1 VRVSCH
7 PQRRRCNTSLRA
19 AMREIPRCTDPL
31 LPAGEALTT
40 QAAMTRLP
48 PSAPPGLPASVVPP
62 TTFGRR
68 AHDAPAGSR
77 PRTLAVRLD
86 DPAATARSLRA
97 HMEPA
102 DFMKLIIFLAEAAA
116 DVLRKRNEDP

>member
-1 VRVSCH
+1 
-7 PQRRRCNTSLRA
+7 
-19 AMREIPRCTDPL
+19 
-31 LPAGEALTT
+31 
-40 QAAMTRLP
+40 
-48 PSAPPGLPASVVPP
+48 
-62 TTFGRR
+62 FGRR
-68 AHDAPAGSR
+68 AHDAPAGYR